1 MTRSVF
7 PFLLFFSAALFA
19 QDVVRTDLA
28 YLVPQTVYVGD
39 RAALVIPLSGAAGNA
54 ELPLPPETEDVVFHR
69 ARVESRGG
77 EGRVFIEF
85 TAYAPGLL
93 AFPPVEVPTGF
104 LTGLRVEIA
113 SILERGNEGRVLSD
127 PAPPLAAP
135 GTGLF
140 IYGTA
145 ACLLLGLF
153 FFLGGTRW
161 FRSHFRTVLGA
172 WKRRRLIGGMLSLT
186 RRLRREMLKN
196 PAPPDSESYGKL
208 FDFLSVEFRS
218 FLALYTGLAC
228 RAMTAPELGMIALPP
243 EVPAPGGLVR
253 RWDERRYGAL
263 GVKREEL
270 LDMLEEIRLFAGT
283 LEKAERMRELKAGH
297 TDAAAAQ
304 AAAVRATGEGGR
316 L

>member
-1 MTRSVF
+1 MV
-7 PFLLFFSAALFA
+7 PFFLFFSAALFA
-19 QDVVRTDLA
+19 QESIRPDSIRPDSIRPDLA

-39 RAALVIPLSGAAGNA
+39 RAALVIPLSTAGGNA
-54 ELPLPPETEDVVFHR
+54 ELPLPPETDGVVFHR
-69 ARVESRGG
+69 VRMESRGG

-93 AFPPVEVPTGF
+93 AFPPVEIPSGF
-104 LTGLRVEIA
+104 LTGLKVEIA

-161 FRSHFRTVLGA
+161 FRGRFRALLDA
-172 WKRRRLIGGMLSLT
+172 WKKRRLIAGMLSLT
-186 RRLRREMLKN
+186 RRIRREILKSS
-196 PAPPDSESYGKL
+196 ALPDSGNFGKAL
-208 FDFLSVEFRS
+208 DFLSVEFRS
-218 FLALYTGLAC
+218 FLARYTGLEC
-228 RAMTAPELGMIALPP
+228 RAMTAPELGVISLPP

-253 RWDERRYGAL
+253 RWDERRYNGQ
-263 GVKREEL
+263 GIEKDEL
-270 LDMLEEIRLFAGT
+270 LAMLEEIRFFAAS
-283 LEKAERMRELKAGH
+283 LEKA
-297 TDAAAAQ
+297 
-304 AAAVRATGEGGR
+304 VRTEGLNEGGR
-316 L
+316 T